1 MVSSKVLI
9 LGATGGTGRLVV
21 SQALRAGH
29 EVSVLVRDPTRLT
42 TATDRLRVTV
52 GSLTDSG
59 DALEN
64 AMRDQDVVVSTVGR
78 GPSLK
83 SEGLIATSA
92 RAIVDAM
99 NAHGI
104 RRLIF
109 MSAFGVGVTR
119 RDTPLVPR
127 IAIRL
132 PLRDIYA
139 DKEVG
144 DKIVLG
150 SDLDWTIAYPTALTN
165 GPATGVYR
173 VGERVALRGFPKVSR
188 ADVAD
193 FIVSQIVDDKYL
205 RKQVLIS
212 S

>member
-1 MVSSKVLI
+1 
-9 LGATGGTGRLVV
+9 
-21 SQALRAGH
+21 
-29 EVSVLVRDPTRLT
+29 
-42 TATDRLRVTV
+42 
-52 GSLTDSG
+52 
-59 DALEN
+59 
-64 AMRDQDVVVSTVGR
+64 
-78 GPSLK
+78 
-83 SEGLIATSA
+83 
-92 RAIVDAM
+92 M

>member
-1 MVSSKVLI
+1 MVSRRVLI
-9 LGATGGTGRLVV
+9 LGATGGTGRLIV

-29 EVSVLVRDPTRLT
+29 EVSALVRDPTRLT
-42 TATDRLRVTV
+42 TASDRLRVMV
-52 GSLTDSG
+52 GSVTDSSG
-59 DALEN
+59 ALDD
-64 AMRDQDVVVSTVGR
+64 AMREQDVVVSALGR

-83 SEGLIATSA
+83 SHGLIAASA
-92 RAIVDAM
+92 RAIVGAM

-104 RRLIF
+104 RRLLF

-119 RDTPLVPR
+119 RDTPLLPR
-127 IAIRL
+127 IAIRM

-139 DKEVG
+139 DKEAG

-150 SDLDWTIAYPTALTN
+150 SDLDWTIAYPTALTD

-173 VGERVALRGFPKVSR
+173 VGERLTLRGFPKVSR

-193 FIVSQIVDDKYL
+193 FIVSQIVDDMYL